1 MPERHMFI
9 STSLTFSTA
18 QQHSTIVYL
27 HDMTANIIT
36 REISQK
42 NHANKVLKE
51 VEGHMKISRRNAITM
66 L

>member
-1 MPERHMFI
+1 MNKIFYVVAV
-9 STSLTFSTA
+9 F
-18 QQHSTIVYL
+18 YL

-51 VEGHMKISRRNAITM
+51 VEN